1 MCGTP
6 LEAFIF
12 LKHSE
17 TFVRVRGSI
26 EPLPLKDAYMKTPRP
41 TARLEPLTQLRN
53 LKMARSAHAYVRGST
68 VQFYEWLHSQRG
80 RRLPSGPPVWI
91 CGDCHAGNLG
101 PTGDLRGKIDIHI
114 RDLDQTV
121 IGNPAHDLVRLAL
134 SLATAARGSDLPGVA
149 TARMLEEMMLGYEQ
163 AFEIS
168 DEEELQRPSQVKAG
182 MRSAVQRTWK
192 HLAEERIEDMK
203 PTIPLGKHFWGLSK
217 DERGALKT
225 LCATDEIHA
234 LVTSL
239 KGRSRDD
246 RVELLDSAYWVKG
259 CSSLGLLRYAVLLGV
274 GDDDDQEFCLLDI
287 KEAVAAA
294 APRTAKAR
302 MPRDNGQ
309 RVVEGARH
317 LSPGLGDRMIAT
329 RLLDHGFF
337 IRELLP
343 QDMKLELDQL
353 SQSEAMRAAGYLAK
367 VVGVAH
373 ARQMDLATRASWIR
387 ELKANRSQTLDAP
400 SWLWSS
406 VVHLVGSHEQGYLE
420 HCRRYALQH

>member
-1 MCGTP
+1 
-6 LEAFIF
+6 
-12 LKHSE
+12 
-17 TFVRVRGSI
+17 
-26 EPLPLKDAYMKTPRP
+26 MKLPRP
-41 TARLEPLTQLRN
+41 SARLEPLTQLRN

-68 VQFYEWLHSQRG
+68 VQFYEWLHSLPG

-101 PTGDLRGKIDIHI
+101 PTGDLKGKIDIHI

-149 TARMLEEMMLGYEQ
+149 TARMLEEMMIGYEQ
-163 AFEIS
+163 AFES
-168 DEEELQRPSQVKAG
+168 TDDEEPARPAQVKAG

-192 HLAEERIEDMK
+192 HLAEERIEDMR
-203 PTIPLGKHFWGLSK
+203 PSIPLGKHFWPLAK
-217 DERGALKT
+217 DERQALKA

-234 LVTSL
+234 LVTAL

-246 RVELLDSAYWVKG
+246 SVELLDSAYWVKG

-294 APRTAKAR
+294 APRTSRAG
-302 MPRDNGQ
+302 MPRDNGR

-317 LSPGLGDRMIAT
+317 LSPGLGNRMVAT

-353 SQSEAMRAAGYLAK
+353 SQPEAMRAAGYLAK
-367 VVGVAH
+367 VVGIAH
-373 ARQMDLATRASWIR
+373 ARQMDLSTRASWIR
-387 ELKANRSQTLDAP
+387 ELQANRSQTLDAP

-406 VVHLVGSHEQGYLE
+406 VVQLVGSHEQGYLE
-420 HCRRYALQH
+420 HCRRYALQN

>member
-1 MCGTP
+1 
-6 LEAFIF
+6 
-12 LKHSE
+12 
-17 TFVRVRGSI
+17 
-26 EPLPLKDAYMKTPRP
+26 MKTPRP
-41 TARLEPLTQLRN
+41 AARLEPLEQLRN

-68 VQFYEWLHSQRG
+68 VQFYDWLQSQSG

-101 PTGDLRGKIDIHI
+101 PTGDSKGRIDIHI

-121 IGNPAHDLVRLAL
+121 IGNPVHDLVRLGL

-149 TARMLEEMMLGYEQ
+149 TARMLEEMMVGYEQ
-163 AFEIS
+163 AFENNH
-168 DEEELQRPSQVKAG
+168 DEEPQRPAQVKAG

-192 HLAEERIEDMK
+192 HLAQERIEDMR
-203 PTIPLGKHFWGLSK
+203 PTIPLGKHFWALSK
-217 DERGALKT
+217 TERSAIKT

-239 KGRSRDD
+239 KGRSGSDS
-246 RVELLDSAYWVKG
+246 VELLDSAYWVKG
-259 CSSLGLLRYAVLLGV
+259 CSSLGLKRYAVLLGV
-274 GDDDDQEFCLLDI
+274 GDDDDQELCLLDI

-294 APRTAKAR
+294 APRTVRAG
-302 MPRDNGQ
+302 MPRDNGK

-317 LSPGLGDRMIAT
+317 LSPGLGNRMLAT
-329 RLLDHGFF
+329 RMLDHGFF

-353 SQSEAMRAAGYLAK
+353 SETEAMRAASYLAS
-367 VVGVAH
+367 VVGTAH
-373 ARQMDLATRASWIR
+373 ARQMDLSTRAAWIR
-387 ELKANRSQTLDAP
+387 ELQTNRSNTLDAP

-420 HCRRYALQH
+420 HCRRYALQN